1 MKVLNKKMKVIS
13 KLYIP
18 EAGVTS
24 VFVPLF
30 KMPSGI
36 DSVIDSNGKK
46 FKVIEIGL
54 NSRLYFNG
62 VADLH
67 IKGNYTD
74 NQVVSVTFKHQHIAG
89 AFLIHKI
96 RPE

>member
-13 KLYIP
+13 QLYIP

-36 DSVIDSNGKK
+36 ESVTDSNGKK
-46 FKVIEIGL
+46 FEVIGIGL
-54 NSRLYFNG
+54 NHQFDLNG
-62 VADLH
+62 ITDLH

-74 NQVVSVTFKHQHIAG
+74 NQVISVTFKH
-89 AFLIHKI
+89 
-96 RPE
+96 